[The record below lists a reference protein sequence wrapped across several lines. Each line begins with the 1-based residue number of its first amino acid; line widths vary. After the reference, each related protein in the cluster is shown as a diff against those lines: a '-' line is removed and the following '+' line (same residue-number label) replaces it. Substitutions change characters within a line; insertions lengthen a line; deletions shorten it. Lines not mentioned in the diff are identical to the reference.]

1 MVFLFNYNE
10 LRGGVVKRKSI
21 AVQIAMYIGTLAIVL
36 CLAIGGISIWSSFT
50 AMESQ
55 AKRALQDIT
64 EQGSEKISILVED
77 RIALLQE
84 IANRTR
90 TQSMNFDVQKQSLQ
104 NDVKRL
110 GYLDMAIVT
119 PDGQARYILEDKTA
133 DLSDRGYVKAALAG
147 TGNMSDVIISK
158 VTNSAVL
165 MFAVPIYNGDKVVG
179 ALVAR
184 RDGNA
189 LFEIIDKMGYGEN
202 GYAYIINDKG
212 VVVAHPNRDLVMQQ
226 FAPIEAA
233 KQNPEY
239 QSASEIFTFMLA
251 QKEGVGGYRFNGKDL
266 INGFTPIRGTSWL
279 LINTAVKSEVM
290 AAVNALVHKMIVTV
304 AVALAV
310 ALLLSYLLGKQIAK
324 PIEKLTKSVNT
335 FADLNFRADNMPEK
349 FTKKR
354 ANEIDLMAIA
364 VGHMAENIREF
375 ILNVSDTA
383 EQVSATSQELSATS
397 QESAAVSEEVA
408 HAVGK
413 IASGANEQSESTGQ
427 ATLALNVLSREIEEN
442 NVRAKDLTKSS
453 DKIKN
458 HITDGLE
465 VVKRL
470 EIKNDQNKT
479 AMESGY
485 QSVLRTNNST
495 SKINEVTG
503 MIASVSEQTNL
514 LALNA
519 SIEAAR
525 AGEHGRGFAV
535 VAEEIRK
542 LAEQSSSMTEMI
554 RKTVLDLS
562 ADVNSVVEEM
572 TKTNTI
578 VSEQAISVEETRTA
592 FNHIADAIVD
602 SGTFVSLIDSS
613 SQTMEMHKDEV
624 LSTLSGLSSVAEDNA
639 ASAEEVS
646 AAAEE
651 QSASAVEIS
660 KASED
665 LSGMAQNLQMLISK
679 FKV

>member
-1 MVFLFNYNE
+1 M
-10 LRGGVVKRKSI
+10 KRKSI
-21 AVQIAMYIGTLAIVL
+21 AVQIAVYIGVLSIVL

-50 AMESQ
+50 SMESQ
-55 AKRALQDIT
+55 AKTGLEDIT
-64 EQGSEKISILVED
+64 KQGSEKISILVAD

-90 TQSMNFDVQKQSLQ
+90 TQSMDFSIQKQSLTP
-104 NDVKRL
+104 DVKRL

-119 PDGQARYILEDKTA
+119 PDGQAHYILEDKTA
-133 DLSDRGYVKAALAG
+133 DLSDRGYVKNALAG

-158 VTNSAVL
+158 VTKSAVL

-189 LFEIIDKMGYGEN
+189 LFEIIDKMGYGES

-212 VVVAHPNRDLVMQQ
+212 VVVAHPNRDLVMEQ

-233 KQNPEY
+233 KQKPEY
-239 QSASEIFTFMLA
+239 QSAADIFKVMLSEK
-251 QKEGVGGYRFNGKDL
+251 QGVGEYRYNNKDL
-266 INGFTPIRGTSWL
+266 INGFTPIEGTSWL

-290 AAVNALVHKMIVTV
+290 AEVNALVKKMMITI
-304 AVALAV
+304 AAS
-310 ALLLSYLLGKQIAK
+310 LLVSLVLSLLMGRQIAK

-335 FADLNFRADNMPEK
+335 FADLDFRADNMPEK
-349 FTKKR
+349 VVKKR
-354 ANEIDLMAIA
+354 ADEIDLMTIA

-383 EQVSATSQELSATS
+383 EQVSATSEELSATS
-397 QESAAVSEEVA
+397 QESASVSEEVA
-408 HAVGK
+408 NAVGK
-413 IASGANEQSESTGQ
+413 IASGANEQSESTHRAEG
-427 ATLALNVLSREIEEN
+427 ALSILSAEIEEN
-442 NVRAKDLTKSS
+442 NIRAKDLTKAS
-453 DKIKN
+453 DKIRDHISEGLLVVEKLEAKN
-458 HITDGLE
+458 L
-465 VVKRL
+465 
-470 EIKNDQNKT
+470 QNKT

-485 QSVLRTNNST
+485 QSVLKTNES
-495 SKINEVTG
+495 SAKITEVTG

-542 LAEQSSSMTEMI
+542 LAEQSSHMTEMI
-554 RKTVLDLS
+554 RKTVLALT
-562 ADVNSVVEEM
+562 ADVNVVVGEM
-572 TKTNTI
+572 NKTNEI
-578 VSEQAISVEETRTA
+578 VSEQALSVEETRKA
-592 FNHIADAIVD
+592 FNHIAEAIIE
-602 SGTFVSLIDSS
+602 SEKFVALIDGS
-613 SQTMEMHKDEV
+613 SQTMETHKDEV
-624 LSTLSGLSSVAEDNA
+624 LQTLGGLSAVAEENA
-639 ASAEEVS
+639 ASAQEVS

-651 QSASAVEIS
+651 QSASAEEIS
-660 KASED
+660 RASED